1 MTVRLEAGAIILQGR
16 CGVEEVEAL
25 LGLLET
31 HPALPVDIGGAET
44 VHTALWQVILMR
56 RPALLGTPNSI
67 FVSEHVLLALGKHNL

>member
-25 LGLLET
+25 LGLFET
-31 HPALPVDIGGAET
+31 HPTLPVDIGGAET

-56 RPALLGTPNSI
+56 KPVVIGTPDSI
-67 FVSEHVLLALGKHNL
+67 FISEHVLPALGKHNL